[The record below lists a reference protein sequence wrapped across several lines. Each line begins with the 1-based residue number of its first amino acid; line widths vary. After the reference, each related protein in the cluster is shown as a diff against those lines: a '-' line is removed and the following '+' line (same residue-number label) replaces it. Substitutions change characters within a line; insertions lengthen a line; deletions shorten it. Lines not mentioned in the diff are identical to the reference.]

1 MPQSVCFRVKLQKNN
16 VFFRFTFDGVT
27 TIDVTIKEATDVL
40 KLHAQSL
47 LFNSVALIAN
57 GETKTLET
65 SYDDKLNI
73 LSVKLGAVY
82 QPQKIQLMFKFVGEL
97 NDKMRGFYRSQYKD
111 KNGAEKFLA
120 STQFESTYARLSF
133 PCFDEPIYKATFDVT
148 LEVDSNL
155 TALSNMNVIS
165 ETPSADGKRK
175 VVKFATTPKMSSY
188 LVAFAVGELEY
199 IRAQTKSGVEMRV
212 YTIPG
217 KKEQGQYSLDLSV
230 K

>member
-1 MPQSVCFRVKLQKNN
+1 M
-16 VFFRFTFDGVT
+16 FFRFSFDGHA

-40 KLHAQSL
+40 KVHAQSL
-47 LFNSVALIAN
+47 LIQSVSLITQPGDAS
-57 GETKTLET
+57 KSLET

-73 LSVKLGAVY
+73 LTIKLPTTM
-82 QPQKIQLMFKFVGEL
+82 QPQKVQLDFKFVGEL

-111 KNGAEKFLA
+111 KNGTEKFLA
-120 STQFESTYARLSF
+120 STQFESTYARYAF

-148 LEVDSNL
+148 LEVENHL

-165 ETPSADGKRK
+165 ETPTADGKRK
-175 VVKFATTPKMSSY
+175 AVTFATSPKMSSY

-199 IRAQTKSGVEMRV
+199 ISAQTKSGVEMRV
-212 YTIPG
+212 YTVPG